1 LPDATGPCIAGL
13 SLCMDTF
20 TLLKYL
26 TSFAMPPASMA
37 VGLLLAGVLAL
48 VGLRRFGMLV
58 AVLAIAETLVMS
70 FPPVADALLGSLQD
84 KARAAAAE
92 APPCCYEA
100 IVVLGGGVTP
110 AAPPFLMEPD
120 LADAADR
127 VWYAAQLYHRGVAR
141 RIIVSGGSLLAKN
154 GGPATSEA
162 EAMRRF
168 LIDLGVPSEAIVS
181 EGNSLNTLEN
191 IRNVRQMV
199 GDARVALVT
208 SAYHMPRALK
218 IARQGNLNVGAFPT
232 DWRLPPEARP
242 SWDNWVPSITA
253 MAWSSI
259 SLREHIAP
267 LLDRRGEI

>member
-1 LPDATGPCIAGL
+1 
-13 SLCMDTF
+13 MDFF
-20 TLLKYL
+20 TVLKFL
-26 TSFAMPPASMA
+26 TQFAMPPASMA
-37 VGLLLAGVLAL
+37 AGLLLGGVL
-48 VGLRRFGMLV
+48 VMVRLRRFGMLV
-58 AVLAIAETLVMS
+58 VVLAIAQTLVMS
-70 FPPVADALLGSLQD
+70 FPPVADALLGPLQD

-100 IVVLGGGVTP
+100 IVVLGGGMTP

-127 VWYAAQLYHRGVAR
+127 VWHAAQLFHRGIAR
-141 RIIVSGGSLLAKN
+141 RIIVSGGSLSPLKA
-154 GGPATSEA
+154 GPATSEA

-168 LIDLGVPSEAIVS
+168 LVDLGVPSEAIVS

-242 SWDNWVPSITA
+242 SWENWVPSIA
-253 MAWSSI
+253 GMAWSSI
-259 SLREHIAP
+259 SLREHIA
-267 LLDRRGEI
+267 LMLDRRGEI

>member
-1 LPDATGPCIAGL
+1 
-13 SLCMDTF
+13 MDTF
-20 TLLKYL
+20 TVLKFL
-26 TSFAMPPASMA
+26 TQFAMPPASMA
-37 VGLLLAGVLAL
+37 AGLLLSGVLVM

-58 AVLAIAETLVMS
+58 AVLAVAQTLVMS
-70 FPPVADALLGSLQD
+70 FPPVADALLEPLQD
-84 KARAAAAE
+84 KARAAATQ
-92 APPCCYEA
+92 APACCYEA
-100 IVVLGGGVTP
+100 IVVLGGSMTP

-127 VWYAAQLYHRGVAR
+127 VWYAARLFHRGIAR
-141 RIIVSGGSLLAKN
+141 RIIVSGGSLSPLKTGLA
-154 GGPATSEA
+154 TTEA

-168 LIDLGVPSEAIVS
+168 LVDLGVPSEAIVS
-181 EGNSLNTLEN
+181 EGASLNTLEN

-218 IARQGNLNVGAFPT
+218 IARQGDLNVGAFPT
-232 DWRLPPEARP
+232 DWRLPAEARP
-242 SWDNWVPSITA
+242 SWDNWAPSIAA

-259 SLREHIAP
+259 SLREHVSL